1 MAEQMNAWTPPCSV
15 TRMPLSNKLQKK
27 AHHQHDEEERKE
39 ERNKRLRRRK
49 NPAIF
54 VRLNL
59 LIMSDDE
66 PVAILLAGLLT
77 KKLKDALYW
86 PTLAV
91 VLCGMPGN
99 NDKGVRTQTSDIRGW
114 YVHVCRSIHVRW
126 TGFILK
132 RTRPHVQVHCKCCSC
147 FRHLRWLA
155 AHQVQALLS

>member
-1 MAEQMNAWTPPCSV
+1 
-15 TRMPLSNKLQKK
+15 LQKK

-99 NDKGVRTQTSDIRGW
+99 NDKGVRTHTSDIRGW
-114 YVHVCRSIHVRW
+114 YFHVSRSIYVRW
-126 TGFILK
+126 SGFILNE
-132 RTRPHVQVHCKCCSC
+132 RDRMSRCTANVAVVSGTCVGLQRIRCRHC
-147 FRHLRWLA
+147 LA
-155 AHQVQALLS
+155 DR

>member
-66 PVAILLAGLLT
+66 PVAILLAGAVNQET
-77 KKLKDALYW
+77 KGR
-86 PTLAV
+86 TVLAYISGC
-91 VLCGMPGN
+91 LMRYAR
-99 NDKGVRTQTSDIRGW
+99 K
-114 YVHVCRSIHVRW
+114 
-126 TGFILK
+126 
-132 RTRPHVQVHCKCCSC
+132 
-147 FRHLRWLA
+147 
-155 AHQVQALLS
+155 